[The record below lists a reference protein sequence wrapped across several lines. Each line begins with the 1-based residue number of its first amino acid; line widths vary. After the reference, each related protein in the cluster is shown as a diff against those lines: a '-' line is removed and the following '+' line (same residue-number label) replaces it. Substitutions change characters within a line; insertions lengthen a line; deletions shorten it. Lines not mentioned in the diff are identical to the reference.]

1 MRFKKVK
8 ILKALVFIGLFTIL
22 SILLMCYANAENKLV
37 FKSNGNNQMKIAI
50 TFDDGPHPVNTKEI
64 LDVLDK
70 YSFSKLEQDS
80 IKLTQ
85 SLINKKDYK
94 LGENL
99 LEIEN
104 ILIRGIKKNDAT
116 YKGK

>member
-8 ILKALVFIGLFTIL
+8 ILKALVFIGLFTLL

-64 LDVLDK
+64 
-70 YSFSKLEQDS
+70 F
-80 IKLTQ
+80 IM
-85 SLINKKDYK
+85 N
-94 LGENL
+94 
-99 LEIEN
+99 
-104 ILIRGIKKNDAT
+104 
-116 YKGK
+116 